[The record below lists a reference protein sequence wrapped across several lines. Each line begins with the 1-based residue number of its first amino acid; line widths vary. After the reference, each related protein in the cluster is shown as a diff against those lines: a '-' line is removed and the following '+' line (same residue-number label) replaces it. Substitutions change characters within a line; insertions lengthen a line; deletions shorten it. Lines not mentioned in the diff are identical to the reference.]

1 MEENPIKTIHEDATE
16 KDTTVEASQQE
27 TVKAEDA
34 DHQNA
39 SEEKTD
45 NNPSKTD
52 TSQENVGDAAN
63 GNPGKEKKENT
74 RSKMAIL
81 FVLGFF
87 AILFLC
93 FVYAIMVKAELKELR
108 ETLVGVTGALSGIL
122 GFIVGYYYKSSQ
134 EQ

>member
-1 MEENPIKTIHEDATE
+1 MS
-16 KDTTVEASQQE
+16 DTNANNMLGDVAESPE
-27 TVKAEDA
+27 VKNEVLQTGDGTSSELNAVHDLQDVGNAA
-34 DHQNA
+34 D
-39 SEEKTD
+39 
-45 NNPSKTD
+45 
-52 TSQENVGDAAN
+52 
-63 GNPGKEKKENT
+63 GNPEKKEHT

-93 FVYAIMVKAELKELR
+93 FVYGIMVNATLGDLKD
-108 ETLVGVTGALSGIL
+108 TLVGVIGALSGIL

>member
-1 MEENPIKTIHEDATE
+1 MSEELINGQPTQPGNPNQSVNPNQTDGGSA
-16 KDTTVEASQQE
+16 AAGSQQPKHPD
-27 TVKAEDA
+27 VSNAA
-34 DHQNA
+34 DG
-39 SEEKTD
+39 T
-45 NNPSKTD
+45 P
-52 TSQENVGDAAN
+52 
-63 GNPGKEKKENT
+63 EKKEHT

-93 FVYAIMVKAELKELR
+93 FVYAIMVGATLGDLKD
-108 ETLVGVTGALSGIL
+108 TLVGVIGALSGIL

>member
-1 MEENPIKTIHEDATE
+1 MSEELINGQPVQPGDPDQPVNPNQTDGESA
-16 KDTTVEASQQE
+16 AAGSQQQE
-27 TVKAEDA
+27 HPDVSNAA
-34 DHQNA
+34 DG
-39 SEEKTD
+39 T
-45 NNPSKTD
+45 P
-52 TSQENVGDAAN
+52 
-63 GNPGKEKKENT
+63 EKKEHT

-93 FVYAIMVKAELKELR
+93 FVYAIMVGATLGDLKD
-108 ETLVGVTGALSGIL
+108 TLVGVIGALSGIL

>member
-1 MEENPIKTIHEDATE
+1 MSDIVENQAALEGVANPIKPEVAPDKNQSGTL
-16 KDTTVEASQQE
+16 SE
-27 TVKAEDA
+27 TLHNDSENIGNAA
-34 DHQNA
+34 D
-39 SEEKTD
+39 
-45 NNPSKTD
+45 
-52 TSQENVGDAAN
+52 
-63 GNPGKEKKENT
+63 GNPEKKEHT

-93 FVYAIMVKAELKELR
+93 FVYAIMVNAPLKDLKD
-108 ETLVGVTGALSGIL
+108 TLVGVVGALSGIL